1 MVAASRNVLII
12 EDDPDI
18 RAAIADALA
27 LEGHAVAEAADG
39 LEGLEQAHEHR
50 PDLILLDLMM
60 PRMDGWAFR
69 DAQQADAGLAD
80 VPVVIVSAC
89 MADEVHSLGAAGH
102 LHKPFNMN
110 ELLEVVGRFASA
122 A

>member
-1 MVAASRNVLII
+1 VQGSRNVLVI

-18 RAAIADALA
+18 RAAIADALTY
-27 LEGHAVAEAADG
+27 EGHSVVEAADG
-39 LEGLEQAHEHR
+39 IEGLEHAHEHR

-69 DAQQADAGLAD
+69 DAQQHDAGLAD

-89 MADEVHSLGAAGH
+89 MADEVHSLGAVGH
-102 LHKPFNMN
+102 LHKPFNMD
-110 ELLEVVGRFASA
+110 ELLEVVGRCASA